1 MFNDKLKGNYQSQKD
16 YSKFV
21 TSILLFNR
29 VFIMKVSTYITSV
42 FLFLIFSSHLFA
54 QTDSLEIRKIY
65 DEALTNGESYENLRV
80 LCKDIGHRL
89 SGSAAAE
96 KAVKWSED
104 LMLSYDFDTVW
115 LEPVMVPKWVRGE
128 KEKCQ
133 IVGTDKYLDALALG
147 FSVGT
152 NGKLKGE
159 VVEFQTMQALQSAP
173 AGSLNG
179 KIVFMNQPMNAK
191 LIDTFHAYGGCAG
204 ARVIGPSEAAKKGAV
219 GFVMR
224 SLGLRADDFPHTG
237 IMVNEEGVDSI
248 PAFALSTNA
257 AFYLSNALRKDPNL
271 VLEMEANC
279 KLHPEVE
286 SLNVVAE
293 IRGSEFPN
301 KVISVGGHLD
311 SWDVGEGAHDDGA
324 GIVQSLEV
332 LRIFKKLDI
341 KPRHSIRCVFFM
353 NEENGSRGG
362 MAYAENCKERGD
374 IHLAA
379 MESDRGGFTP
389 RGFHIDSSNDVI
401 GYLSEWLPLLE
412 PYQIHIM
419 QKGYGGVDINYLKD
433 TGAPLIGV
441 VPDSQ
446 RYFDIHHTANDV
458 FEHVNKRELE
468 LSTASMASLIYL
480 IDKYG
485 IPGR

>member
-1 MFNDKLKGNYQSQKD
+1 MKGNYQSQKD
-16 YSKFV
+16 SFKFV
-21 TSILLFNR
+21 NSILLFNR
-29 VFIMKVSTYITSV
+29 VFKMKIITYISSI
-42 FLFLIFSSHLFA
+42 FLFLLFSFQLSA

-65 DEALTNGESYENLRV
+65 DEALTNGEGYENLRV

-96 KAVKWSED
+96 KSVKWSED
-104 LMLSYDFDTVW
+104 LMMSYGFDSVW

-128 KEKCQ
+128 PEKCH
-133 IVGTDKYLDALALG
+133 IVGTDKNLDALALG

-152 NGKLKGE
+152 NGKLKGK
-159 VVEFQTMQALQSAP
+159 VVEFQTMQALKSAP
-173 AGSLNG
+173 VGSLKG
-179 KIVFMNQPMNAK
+179 KIVFMNQPMNQK
-191 LIDTFHAYGGCAG
+191 LIDTFHAYSGCAG
-204 ARVIGPSEAAKKGAV
+204 ARVYGPSEASKKGAV
-219 GFVMR
+219 GYVMR

-257 AFYLSNALRKDPNL
+257 SYYLSNELRKNPDL
-271 VLEMEANC
+271 ELEMEANC
-279 KLHPEVE
+279 KLYPDVE
-286 SLNVVAE
+286 SFNVIAE
-293 IRGSEFPN
+293 TKGNEFPN
-301 KVISVGGHLD
+301 KIITVGGHLD

-324 GIVQSLEV
+324 GIVESLEV

-341 KPRHSIRCVFFM
+341 TPRHSIRCVFFM
-353 NEENGSRGG
+353 NEENGSRGAI
-362 MAYAENCKERGD
+362 AYAENCKERGD

-389 RGFHIDSSNDVI
+389 RGFHIDSSEEVI
-401 GYLSEWLPLLE
+401 AYLNAWLPLLE

-419 QKGYGGVDINYLKD
+419 QKGYGGVDINHLKD

-458 FEHVNKRELE
+458 FEHVNQRELE